1 MDELALYHSWLQPRL
16 RSWCSQL
23 ALNRAHIAEAVEARM
38 LFVSLRYQQKT
49 EAASGKDEQMRYQ
62 TRVDCMIGTKEEF
75 IERANAHTH
84 THTHTHTLV

>member
-38 LFVSLRYQQKT
+38 PFVSLRYQQKT
-49 EAASGKDEQMRYQ
+49 EAPEQAAKMNKCDIKRGW
-62 TRVDCMIGTKEEF
+62 T
-75 IERANAHTH
+75 A
-84 THTHTHTLV
+84 